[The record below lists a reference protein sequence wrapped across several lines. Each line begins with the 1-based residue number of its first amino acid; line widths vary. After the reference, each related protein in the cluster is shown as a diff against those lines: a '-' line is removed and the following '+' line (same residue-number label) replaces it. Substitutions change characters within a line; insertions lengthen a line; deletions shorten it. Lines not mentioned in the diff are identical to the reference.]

1 MLNEIGLF
9 CVGYIIYH
17 KSLKY
22 NYMYIIYI
30 KKTLFYIHDNYMNIT
45 KIVLFKSRK
54 LLSQLAIRSAQCN
67 LRELD
72 SQQEISIAVWAI
84 VEKKLKMNILLYHLI
99 GIKRPD

>member
-9 CVGYIIYH
+9 CVGYINYP

-45 KIVLFKSRK
+45 KIVFFESCK
-54 LLSQLAIRSAQCN
+54 LLSQLATRSAKCN
-67 LRELD
+67 TVGASLPTRDFYRSLGD
-72 SQQEISIAVWAI
+72 Y
-84 VEKKLKMNILLYHLI
+84 EKKMKNNYSLMLSDLN
-99 GIKRPD
+99 